1 MGKHLMLRKI
11 KNTLNRQQFIG
22 IKRSEGKILAIDLE
36 GYGNVFV
43 RQGKILAINFDDG
56 ESR

>member
-1 MGKHLMLRKI
+1 MLRKI

-36 GYGNVFV
+36 GYGTGFV